1 MGKPVVGAG
10 GAGCRAAVPATPVA
24 SPTAMASASAEAGR
38 GWRAAAAALA
48 VGLAALL
55 LMFGGTVAAT
65 ASTWWNT
72 GSYNHGMLIVPVVL
86 ALVWERRA
94 ALARTAPRPTAW
106 GLTLVVLASLAWT
119 LGSAVSALI
128 VQQFALVGMIWGM
141 VLTVTGWR
149 ACWQMAFP
157 LAYLVF
163 AVPFGDFLVV
173 HLQDITAWMT
183 VGLLRASNVPVF
195 SDGVFLQTA
204 FGQFEVAEACSGLRF
219 LTACLAF
226 GTLFAWQ
233 FYTGWVHR
241 LVFVIASAVVP
252 VVANGVRAYGIVMLT
267 DVFGPAVA
275 RDVDHIVYGWVF
287 FSFVMALMAGV
298 GWLFRQPLDTSL
310 PPASAPRRHVR
321 RAVAAATVL
330 ALLAGAAMPG
340 WLALG
345 TIRDAHASGRI
356 AVPLVLSVPAGWAAA
371 APRDWTPRFAGADQ
385 VVHDGF
391 AASGA
396 RLERVAAWWP
406 NQEQGRE
413 VVNRSNDLSGP
424 GWQRL
429 SSGRVRLTVDGTEI
443 EARETRLVNPA
454 QERRIVWSWYWVD
467 GAFTGDDRLAKL
479 LQARALLFGNPDAG
493 ALIAVSAEYDDPL
506 DEPAVLGAMRAFIAG
521 HRGLSGQLARAADG
535 TPALAGTP

>member
-1 MGKPVVGAG
+1 MSMGKPAVGAG
-10 GAGCRAAVPATPVA
+10 GAVCRGPASVSAPVTPAV
-24 SPTAMASASAEAGR
+24 ER
-38 GWRAAAAALA
+38 GWRLTAVALA
-48 VGLAALL
+48 AGLAVLL
-55 LMFGGTVAAT
+55 LMFAGTVAAT

-94 ALARTAPRPTAW
+94 ALARTAPRPTVW
-106 GLTLVVLASLAWT
+106 GLVAVAVASLAWT

-141 VLTVTGWR
+141 VLAVTGWR
-149 ACWQMAFP
+149 VCWQMAFP

-183 VGLLRASNVPVF
+183 VGLLRASSVPVF

-204 FGQFEVAEACSGLRF
+204 FGHFEVAEACSGLRF

-233 FYTGWVHR
+233 FYTGWVRR
-241 LVFVIASAVVP
+241 LMFVVASAVVP
-252 VVANGVRAYGIVMLT
+252 VIANGLRAYGIVMLT
-267 DVFGPAVA
+267 DIFGPSVA

-287 FSFVMALMAGV
+287 FSVVMALMAGI
-298 GWLFRQPLDTSL
+298 GWLFRQPLDTRL
-310 PPASAPRRHVR
+310 PPPSEPRRHTR
-321 RAVAAATVL
+321 RAVVAATVL
-330 ALLAGAAMPG
+330 AVLVGAALPG
-340 WLALG
+340 WLTLG
-345 TIRDAHASGRI
+345 SIRDAHAAGRI
-356 AVPLVLSVPAGWAAA
+356 AVPLVLSVPSGWTAAV
-371 APRDWTPRFAGADQ
+371 PRDWTPRFAGADQ
-385 VVHDGF
+385 VLHDGF
-391 AASGA
+391 SASGA
-396 RLERVAAWWP
+396 RLERVAAWWR

-429 SSGRVRLTVDGTEI
+429 SSGRVRLTLDGAEVDVG
-443 EARETRLVNPA
+443 ETRLVNAA
-454 QERRIVWSWYWVD
+454 QTRRIVWSWYWVD
-467 GAFTGDDRLAKL
+467 GAFTGDDRVAKL

-493 ALIAVSAEYDDPL
+493 ALLAVSAEYDDPL
-506 DEPAVLGAMRAFIAG
+506 DEPAVLGALRAFVAG
-521 HRGLSGQLARAADG
+521 HRDLSIQLARAADG
-535 TPALAGTP
+535 SPALAGTP